1 MPRVS
6 LSMRAAAREG
16 VKKKRTEQMSGP
28 PYYTPVKI
36 VGYVVL
42 VLMAVAIVYAG
53 YITLTHWSG
62 IGV

>member
-1 MPRVS
+1 
-6 LSMRAAAREG
+6 
-16 VKKKRTEQMSGP
+16 MSGA

-42 VLMAVAIVYAG
+42 VLMAAAIVYAG